1 MLTYSFDESSHTSL
15 YQQLYTFIKQDILE
29 GHLKADEK
37 LPSKRTFAKNLGI
50 SIITIEN
57 AYSQLMAEGYIYSL
71 PKKGFY
77 VSPIN
82 NETPLIPK
90 KRIPH
95 TKTISAQ
102 YWCDFSSN
110 QTPVGLF
117 PFSTW
122 SKIMKDVLNEH
133 QSELM
138 INPPVGGIYELRE
151 AIAIH
156 LKEFRNMN
164 VEPEQIII
172 GAGTEYLYGL
182 LVQLLGLDQCYAV
195 ENPGYNKILEV
206 YSSLGAD
213 CVPIDMDE
221 QGILVNQ
228 LEQYHVDIAHISPS
242 HHFPTGIIM
251 PISRRYELL
260 GWANKNENRYIIEDD
275 YDSEL
280 RLNGKPIPALQ
291 SIDLSEKVIYMNTFT
306 KTLSST
312 IRISYMVLPHH
323 LLELYNKKLSFYAC
337 TVSNFEQYTLAYFIS
352 NHYFDKHITKLRNY
366 YHNKRDKIV
375 GMLEKSHLKECIK
388 ISKEDAGLHFLI
400 TIKTHISDE
409 TLTNKLKEQGIR
421 LMPISH
427 YYLKYQPH
435 KSHTF
440 VINYSSIDIEKIPQ
454 AIEILMNILK
464 EADD

>member
-1 MLTYSFDESSHTSL
+1 MLTYSFDENNHKSL
-15 YQQLYTFIKQDILE
+15 YQQLYTFIKNDILG
-29 GHLKADEK
+29 GHLTADEK

-57 AYSQLMAEGYIYSL
+57 AYAQLMAEGYIYSL

-82 NETPLIPK
+82 NKTPLIPAKMIHKPSIK
-90 KRIPH
+90 KE
-95 TKTISAQ
+95 S

-110 QTPVGLF
+110 QTPAHLF
-117 PFSTW
+117 PFTTW
-122 SKIMKDVLNEH
+122 SKLMKNVLNEH

-138 INPPVGGIYELRE
+138 VNPPVGGIYELRE
-151 AIAIH
+151 AISHH
-156 LKEFRNMN
+156 LKEFRNMD
-164 VEPEQIII
+164 VEPERIII

-182 LVQLLGLDQCYAV
+182 LVQLLGFNLLYAV
-195 ENPGYNKILEV
+195 ENPGYNKILDV
-206 YSSLGAD
+206 YSSLGAK

-228 LEQYHVDIAHISPS
+228 LEDLDVDIAHISPS

-260 GWANKNENRYIIEDD
+260 GWANKKEHRYIIEDD

-280 RLNGKPIPALQ
+280 RLSGHPIPALQ

-306 KTLSST
+306 KTLAST

-323 LLELYNKKLSFYAC
+323 LLERYNKKLSFYAC
-337 TVSNFEQYTLAYFIS
+337 TVSNFEQYTLASFI
-352 NHYFDKHITKLRNY
+352 NEHYFDKHITKLRNH
-366 YHNKRDKIV
+366 YHNKRDAIV
-375 GMLEKSHLKECIK
+375 KMLKESSLKDMIT

-400 TIKTHISDE
+400 TIHTHMSDE
-409 TLTNKLKEQGIR
+409 TLINKLKEEGIHLR
-421 LMPISH
+421 AISH
-427 YYLKYQPH
+427 YYLKNIPH
-435 KSHTF
+435 TSHTF
-440 VINYSSIDIEKIPQ
+440 IMNYSSIDLDKLPQ
-454 AIEILMNILK
+454 AIEILEKTLY
-464 EADD
+464 

>member
-1 MLTYSFDESSHTSL
+1 MLTYNFDEKSHTSL
-15 YQQLYTFIKQDILE
+15 YQQLYNFIKKDILE

-57 AYSQLMAEGYIYSL
+57 AYAQLMAEGYIYSL

-77 VSPIN
+77 ISPIN
-82 NETPLIPK
+82 NQTPLIPQ
-90 KRIPH
+90 KRIIHALPVS
-95 TKTISAQ
+95 KK

-110 QTPVGLF
+110 QTPVQLF
-117 PFSTW
+117 PFTTW
-122 SKIMKDVLNEH
+122 AKIMKDTLNTQ

-138 INPPVGGIYELRE
+138 INPPAGGIYELRA
-151 AIAIH
+151 AIATH

-164 VEPEQIII
+164 VEAEQIII

-206 YSSLGAD
+206 YSSFGAN
-213 CVPIDMDE
+213 CVPIDMDD
-221 QGILVNQ
+221 QGLIVEQ
-228 LEQYHVDIAHISPS
+228 LENYHVDIVHISPS

-260 GWANKNENRYIIEDD
+260 GWANKDEHRYIIEDD

-312 IRISYMVLPHH
+312 IRISYMVLPPH
-323 LLELYNKKLSFYAC
+323 LLELYNQKLSFYAC

-352 NHYFDKHITKLRNY
+352 HHYFDKHLTKLRNH

-375 GMLEKSHLKECIK
+375 SMLEKSDLKECIK

-400 TIKTHISDE
+400 TINTHLNDE
-409 TLTNKLKEQGIR
+409 TLVSRLKDKGIR

-435 KSHTF
+435 TSHTF
-440 VINYSSIDIEKIPQ
+440 IINYSSIDLEKIPK
-454 AIEILMNILK
+454 AIAILKDILK
-464 EADD
+464 EAD